1 MAPATRKSGLGSF
14 IKQREALEAE
24 QNRNTLDDLRVNVG
38 EPDTPSRTKTV
49 KQGGKGSRKRTSTT
63 EHGNSEQTKEN
74 RVNDQ
79 HPFYDTDVSQAGFA
93 STTPS
98 LQQDSVQDR
107 DMQQVDSERRQL
119 IAAPSAGPEHRQL
132 YDEDS
137 LDDSLREGLVGSGPV
152 TNSDRSNNAPFIEQT
167 QVPGTKNMNTV
178 PYVDDGSYPA
188 TTSGQ
193 PSTNDT
199 NDALAGDTTHFHP
212 GTDTRHSW
220 NTFFATPP
228 HAHHVANRMKPT
240 TGTSQAQ
247 IVRPIHTTTLAD
259 IGADFQFV
267 PAQKYGA
274 AQNNSRP
281 DQLKPTLNAPKA
293 MHNAPPQHLRQ
304 QLQSSAPPTIAI
316 GRDRGQHDTLPSHRQ
331 RYPVQQEVESTSWDQ
346 PQSHLR
352 QVFTPSIHT
361 KTSISATERDIYD
374 EPQGQDQHSQHFN
387 ADPTSS
393 EEHLLQLDFPA
404 KELLEMDFS
413 TLAGQTFDIDPNVDV
428 NRPLGDLAE
437 KPLDE
442 QLTAVAMQPSDIQ
455 ADFFAGLDI
464 DRWEESGEWFLD
476 RFRDISRNLMQARR
490 EKRKAAQEF
499 ERSIGARH
507 EEVSKKRKCTEDA
520 LKEMRKSGGELL
532 RGSPQKLRR
541 NK

>member
-24 QNRNTLDDLRVNVG
+24 QNRNTLDDLRVNVV

-49 KQGGKGSRKRTSTT
+49 KQGSKGSRKRASSA
-63 EHGNSEQTKEN
+63 ENRNSQQTKEN

-79 HPFYDTDVSQAGFA
+79 HPFYDTDVSQAGIA

-107 DMQQVDSERRQL
+107 DMQQVDSEHRQL
-119 IAAPSAGPEHRQL
+119 IAAPSTGSEHRRL
-132 YDEDS
+132 DDDDS
-137 LDDSLREGLVGSGPV
+137 LDDSLREELGERGQV
-152 TNSDRSNNAPFIEQT
+152 TISDRSNNAPFIEQT
-167 QVPGTKNMNTV
+167 QVPGTKNRNAL

-193 PSTNDT
+193 SSTNDT
-199 NDALAGDTTHFHP
+199 NDAFAGDTTHFHP

-220 NTFFATPP
+220 NTSFATAP
-228 HAHHVANRMKPT
+228 HAHHAANSLKPM

-247 IVRPIHTTTLAD
+247 IVRPVHTTNLAD

-274 AQNNSRP
+274 AQNQLRP
-281 DQLKPTLNAPKA
+281 DQLKPMLNAPKA
-293 MHNAPPQHLRQ
+293 IHNAPPQHLRQ
-304 QLQSSAPPTIAI
+304 QLQTSASPPIVI
-316 GRDRGQHDTLPSHRQ
+316 GRDRGQHNTLPSHRQ
-331 RYPVQQEVESTSWDQ
+331 RYPVQQEPERTSWNQ
-346 PQSHLR
+346 PHSHLR
-352 QVFTPSIHT
+352 QVSTPSIHT
-361 KTSISATERDIYD
+361 KTSISATERDTYD
-374 EPQGQDQHSQHFN
+374 EPPGQGQHSQHFN

-393 EEHLLQLDFPA
+393 DEHLLQLDFPA

-428 NRPLGDLAE
+428 NRSLGDLAE
-437 KPLDE
+437 KSLNE

-499 ERSIGARH
+499 ERSISTRH
-507 EEVSKKRKCTEDA
+507 EEVSKKRKFTEDA

-532 RGSPQKLRR
+532 RGSPQKLR
-541 NK
+541 KSK